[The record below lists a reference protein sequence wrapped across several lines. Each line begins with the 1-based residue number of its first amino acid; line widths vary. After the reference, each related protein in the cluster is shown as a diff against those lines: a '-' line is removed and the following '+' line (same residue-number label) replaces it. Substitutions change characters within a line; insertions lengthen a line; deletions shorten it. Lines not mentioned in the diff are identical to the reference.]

1 MAVKSAARLVPGVD
15 QAITQGTKTV
25 VEPLAQKVL
34 KPFLSNL
41 PVIGKNSDQI
51 MESVAKQSPIM
62 FGRVNPSTIDGIKYA
77 LDNNVTIKNAQGI
90 EIPIDEKLVTKSFK
104 NDELVNIHHMGSK
117 GKEAFEDTTT
127 KTNINN
133 VIDEVDPLESTAPK
147 LTTKSEFQA
156 RNMPKGKELIQ
167 QRQVARELRD
177 SLKDMPPSRK
187 EDYYSRGSSI
197 GPVNSRQ
204 VMLWIKD
211 QKKKALAGIPKEA
224 GGVKWGPKGQFEG
237 SEIEGMPFQNLHHEY
252 QKAVGFSYIQQAWKL
267 VDQGDATV
275 DDIINLNHIAEE
287 YGVPLGD
294 FGVKPYHKLAHD
306 TSHQTLIDQGV
317 QKTGNELKEQLGT
330 ITGFKNMN
338 ELTQDFIKSLEQLA
352 VPMQRSMD
360 LHERAYMM
368 IPEADT
374 IRFFQ
379 LKTVKDQLTGE
390 LRNKYFQLTG
400 KKLPEI
406 PTKVKAKGTIVEWI
420 LKKTE
425 DPEIV
430 GIAEQLQLVRNE
442 RDELGASI
450 KNALP
455 PQIKKDVKGD
465 VDKLERWIENQE
477 QVGIDTG
484 SDEHRLRLGSLEEAN
499 TPKLDPELEARA
511 PKTEEERLLNIQR
524 IKAGAPYAN

>member
-1 MAVKSAARLVPGVD
+1 MGIPGASAVASNLA
-15 QAITQGTKTV
+15 
-25 VEPLAQKVL
+25 EPLVKKVL
-34 KPFLSNL
+34 KPTLKGIFKNGDE
-41 PVIGKNSDQI
+41 VI
-51 MESVAKQSPIM
+51 EAATKQVPDTVKR
-62 FGRVNPSTIDGIKYA
+62 FDPSIIDGIKYEIDSGVEEGA
-77 LDNNVTIKNAQGI
+77 KVLKQFGNGEFVNLHEAGTRGIDHQAKDGLIKG
-90 EIPIDEKLVTKSFK
+90 L
-104 NDELVNIHHMGSK
+104 NDTAK
-117 GKEAFEDTTT
+117 K
-127 KTNINN
+127 
-133 VIDEVDPLESTAPK
+133 VDPLESTAPK

-237 SEIEGMPFQNLHHEY
+237 SEIAGMPFQNLHHEY

-287 YGVPLGD
+287 YGIPLGD

-360 LHERAYMM
+360 LHERAYKM

-379 LKTVKDQLTGE
+379 LKTIKDQLTNE

-400 KKLPEI
+400 KKLPDI
-406 PTKVKAKGTIVEWI
+406 PTKVKDKGTIVEWI

-430 GIAEQLQLVRNE
+430 SIAEELQLVRNE
-442 RDELGASI
+442 RDQLGASI

-455 PQIKKDVKGD
+455 AQIKKDVKGD

-477 QVGIDTG
+477 QVGIDLDSDQYRLMKG
-484 SDEHRLRLGSLEEAN
+484 SREESIN
-499 TPKLDPELEARA
+499 PELEPVDSKLIETSS
-511 PKTEEERLLNIQR
+511 PKTKEERLLNIQK
-524 IKAGAPYAN
+524 IKAGAPYTNILN

>member
-1 MAVKSAARLVPGVD
+1 MAVKSAARLIPGVD
-15 QAITQGTKTV
+15 QAVQQAGKQV
-25 VEPLAQKVL
+25 VQPLAENVL
-34 KPFLSNL
+34 APIIKRIPG
-41 PVIGKNSDQI
+41 IGIKSSDEI

-62 FGRVNPSTIDGIKYA
+62 FGRTDESIIGGIKHA
-77 LDNNVTIKNAQGI
+77 LDNNL
-90 EIPIDEKLVTKSFK
+90 EIDGNVVDEKAVLKMFK
-104 NDELVNIHHMGSK
+104 EDQLVNINVTGRQ
-117 GKEAFEDTTT
+117 GLEAAENTAN

-133 VIDEVDPLESTAPK
+133 IIDEVDPLESTAPK

-156 RNMPKGKELIQ
+156 RNMPKGKQLIQ
-167 QRQVARELRD
+167 ERQVARELRGQAIE
-177 SLKDMPPSRK
+177 LKPGS
-187 EDYYSRGSSI
+187 EDYLSRLSSV

-204 VMLWIKD
+204 VKLWIKA
-211 QKKKALAGIPKEA
+211 QAKKAKAGIPKEA
-224 GGVKWGPKGQFEG
+224 GGVKWGPKGEFQG
-237 SEIEGMPFQNLHHEY
+237 SEIPGIPFKSLHHEA
-252 QKAVGFSYIQQAWKL
+252 QKKVFSGYLDQAWKL

-287 YGVPLGD
+287 YGIPLGD
-294 FGVKPYHKLAHD
+294 YGVKPYHKLAHD
-306 TSHQTLIDQGV
+306 KSHNTLIETGV
-317 QKTGNELKEQLGT
+317 QKSGNELKEQLGT
-330 ITGFKNMN
+330 FTGFKNMN
-338 ELTQDFIKSLEQLA
+338 ELTEDFVKSLKELA

-379 LKTVKDQLTGE
+379 LKGAKDQLT
-390 LRNKYFQLTG
+390 KQLQSVYKSATG
-400 KKLPEI
+400 KELPKI
-406 PTKVKAKGTIVEWI
+406 PTSAKKNRTIVEWI
-420 LKKTE
+420 MKKTD
-425 DPEIV
+425 DPEV
-430 GIAEQLQLVRNE
+430 VSVAEELQLVRNE
-442 RDELGASI
+442 RDQLGASI

-499 TPKLDPELEARA
+499 TSKLDPELEARA

-524 IKAGAPYAN
+524 IKAGNPYAN